1 MRFFD
6 EGIIINISNYQDSS
20 AIIKLLTKDH
30 GICCGFIKNA
40 KSKKAI
46 SLYQIGNLITFE
58 YRNRIDDN
66 LGSFFNVDISKSYL
80 APLIFEPFKLE
91 LVKLPLYIFDKAF
104 LEREEHRL
112 LFLELISFFEEI
124 ASDNITNYHAVGKY
138 IKFELK
144 ILESL
149 GYGIDI
155 TCCVVTNNSDNLA
168 FISPKSAKAVSY
180 EIGKPYEKKLLI
192 LPNFLTGHLDNNI
205 AKNDLINGLK
215 LTGYF
220 LAKNIFYDNKIFNNL
235 RDNFLLRI

>member
-40 KSKKAI
+40 KSKKAL

-91 LVKLPLYIFDKAF
+91 LIK
-104 LEREEHRL
+104 L
-112 LFLELISFFEEI
+112 LFI
-124 ASDNITNYHAVGKY
+124 Y
-138 IKFELK
+138 I
-144 ILESL
+144 
-149 GYGIDI
+149 
-155 TCCVVTNNSDNLA
+155 
-168 FISPKSAKAVSY
+168 
-180 EIGKPYEKKLLI
+180 
-192 LPNFLTGHLDNNI
+192 
-205 AKNDLINGLK
+205 
-215 LTGYF
+215 
-220 LAKNIFYDNKIFNNL
+220 
-235 RDNFLLRI
+235 